1 MLLYRD
7 SMSYERDKMIREA
20 KILITQKEKIASPAV
35 EEMQQ
40 KAREILSNE
49 TSNSRMK

>member
-1 MLLYRD
+1 MLLYSD
-7 SMSYERDKMIREA
+7 SMSYDRNKMIKEA
-20 KILITQKEKIASPAV
+20 EILTTKKEKIASPAV